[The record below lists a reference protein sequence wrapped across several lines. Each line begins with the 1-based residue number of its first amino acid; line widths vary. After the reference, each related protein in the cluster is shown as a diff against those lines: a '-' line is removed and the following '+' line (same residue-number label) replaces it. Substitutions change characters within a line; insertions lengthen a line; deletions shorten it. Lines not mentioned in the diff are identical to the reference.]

1 MVSGVQAGQQ
11 FGAYQQSSAVSKQG
25 NGQASANLP
34 QDTVTL
40 SEKMQDAQGGFKG
53 NVKGGPAD
61 VDHDGDSH

>member
-1 MVSGVQAGQQ
+1 MVSAVQAGQQ
-11 FGAYQQSSAVSKQG
+11 VSPYQQSSTVSKQG
-25 NGQASANLP
+25 SQQPSANLP

>member
-1 MVSGVQAGQQ
+1 MVSPVQSGQQ
-11 FGAYQQSSAVSKQG
+11 VSPYQQSSSVSKGSNQ
-25 NGQASANLP
+25 QPSANMP